1 MNVKE
6 EDPGDPAPR
15 TRHAERSEATRAALV
30 AAARPLFAERGFAG
44 VGTEEIVRA
53 AGVTRGALYHQFRD
67 KEDLFAAV
75 FELLESELAQRTAAA
90 AGASGTTDPLAELRV
105 GAEAWLDACTEPE
118 IQRIVLL
125 DGPAVLGWERW
136 REIGTRYGRG
146 LVEAVLQAAV
156 DAGRL
161 APQPIRPLAHV
172 LMGAVDEAALYVA
185 TAEDP
190 AAARVEVGAVLDGL
204 ITSLAA
210 PRGAR
215 AIDEVPPDAPPR
227 S

>member
-1 MNVKE
+1 MNVK
-6 EDPGDPAPR
+6 P
-15 TRHAERSEATRAALV
+15 TKHAERSEATRAALV

-204 ITSLAA
+204 ITSLA
-210 PRGAR
+210 
-215 AIDEVPPDAPPR
+215 PPR

>member
-6 EDPGDPAPR
+6 EEPGGAPR
-15 TRHAERSEATRAALV
+15 TKHAERSEATRAALV

-90 AGASGTTDPLAELRV
+90 AGASGTTDPLTELRV

-190 AAARVEVGAVLDGL
+190 AAARVEVGAVLDHL

-210 PRGAR
+210 PR
-215 AIDEVPPDAPPR
+215 

>member
-1 MNVKE
+1 MNVK
-6 EDPGDPAPR
+6 P
-15 TRHAERSEATRAALV
+15 TKQAERSEATRAALI

-161 APQPIRPLAHV
+161 SPQPIRPLAHV

-204 ITSLAA
+204 ITSLAQ
-210 PRGAR
+210 
-215 AIDEVPPDAPPR
+215 PR

>member
-6 EDPGDPAPR
+6 EEPGGAPR
-15 TRHAERSEATRAALV
+15 SKHAERSEATRAALV
-30 AAARPLFAERGFAG
+30 AAARPLFAKRGFAG

-90 AGASGTTDPLAELRV
+90 AGASGTTDPLTELRV
-105 GAEAWLDACTEPE
+105 GAGAWLDACTEPE

-185 TAEDP
+185 TADDP
-190 AAARVEVGAVLDGL
+190 AAARVEVGAVLDHL

-210 PRGAR
+210 PR
-215 AIDEVPPDAPPR
+215 

>member
-1 MNVKE
+1 MNVK
-6 EDPGDPAPR
+6 P
-15 TRHAERSEATRAALV
+15 TKHAERSEATRAALV

-204 ITSLAA
+204 ITSLA
-210 PRGAR
+210 
-215 AIDEVPPDAPPR
+215 EPR

>member
-1 MNVKE
+1 MNVKRE
-6 EDPGDPAPR
+6 EPSGDAGGTGDADRGEAASAPR
-15 TRHAERSEATRAALV
+15 SKHAERSEATRAALV

-75 FELLESELAQRTAAA
+75 FELLESELAQRTAA

-210 PRGAR
+210 PR
-215 AIDEVPPDAPPR
+215 

>member
-1 MNVKE
+1 MNVK
-6 EDPGDPAPR
+6 P
-15 TRHAERSEATRAALV
+15 TKHAERSEATRAALI

-204 ITSLAA
+204 ITSLA
-210 PRGAR
+210 
-215 AIDEVPPDAPPR
+215 EPR

>member
-1 MNVKE
+1 MNVK
-6 EDPGDPAPR
+6 P
-15 TRHAERSEATRAALV
+15 TKHAERSEATRAALV

-204 ITSLAA
+204 ITSLAT
-210 PRGAR
+210 
-215 AIDEVPPDAPPR
+215 PR